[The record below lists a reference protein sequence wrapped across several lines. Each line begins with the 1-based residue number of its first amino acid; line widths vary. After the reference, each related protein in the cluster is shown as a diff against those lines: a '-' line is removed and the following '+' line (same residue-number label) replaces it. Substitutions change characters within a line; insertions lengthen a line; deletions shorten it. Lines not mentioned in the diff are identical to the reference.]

1 MRFGK
6 RKLGFTLVELLVVIA
21 IIGILVGLLLPAV
34 QAAREAARRMSCSN
48 NLKQISLSLHNYHD
62 TNRKFPSGQYFC
74 KPGIACNNGVR
85 SDWLQGWGW
94 TASILPYI
102 EQGNLGKQLNYG
114 LNLYDPLNLPII
126 RTPMPIFQCPSDA
139 SRRPEIPPAGLASDA
154 RRIATSN
161 YCGNGGSFSNS
172 FESNSVVL
180 PAGVGAQDQNWTNG
194 VLRRDSK
201 HNFADI
207 TDGTS
212 NTILIGEVT
221 HYNFTWDPAMYG
233 MWDPPSGTACCTLTM
248 VRHGN
253 QRLNPPPTAS
263 DVVKREGFH
272 SYHTGGAQFGF
283 CDGSVRFISQNV
295 DFTNRQRNTATQN
308 DLFNSA
314 NGGLNYGVY
323 QRLFS
328 RNDGLVLGDF

>member
-1 MRFGK
+1 MRFSK
-6 RKLGFTLVELLVVIA
+6 HKQGFTLVELLVVIA

-62 TNRKFPSGQYFC
+62 TYNKFPSGQYYC
-74 KPGIACNNGVR
+74 RPGIVCDANNR
-85 SDWLQGWGW
+85 QTWLQGWGW
-94 TASILPYI
+94 TASILPFI
-102 EQGNLGKQLNYG
+102 EQGNLGRQLNYG

-126 RTPMPIFQCPSDA
+126 RTPMPIFQCPSDG
-139 SRRPEIPPAGLASDA
+139 SRRAEVPPAGVAADT

-161 YCGNGGSFSNS
+161 YCGNGGSFANS
-172 FESNSVVL
+172 FESNSVTA
-180 PAGVGAQDQNWTNG
+180 PAGYGAQDQNWTNG

-201 HNFADI
+201 HKFGDI

-212 NTILIGEVT
+212 NTILVGEVT
-221 HYNFTWDPAMYG
+221 HYNFTWDPTMYG
-233 MWDPPSGTACCTLTM
+233 MWDPPSGTACCTLAM

-263 DVVKREGFH
+263 VVVRREGFH
-272 SYHTGGAQFGF
+272 SYHTGGAQFSF
-283 CDGSVRFISQNV
+283 CDGSVHFISQNI
-295 DFTNRQRNTATQN
+295 DFTNRQRVTATQN
-308 DLFNSA
+308 DLFDSA
-314 NGGLNYGVY
+314 NGGRDYGTY

-328 RNDGLVLGDF
+328 RNDGLVNGEF